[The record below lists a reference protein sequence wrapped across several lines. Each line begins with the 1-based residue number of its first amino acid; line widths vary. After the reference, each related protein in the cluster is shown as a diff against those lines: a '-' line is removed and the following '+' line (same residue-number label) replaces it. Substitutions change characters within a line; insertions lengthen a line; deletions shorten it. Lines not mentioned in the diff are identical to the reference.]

1 MSRLDKVA
9 EAFRLLGEALPGW
22 PFLRSWEAKA
32 VREAAR
38 MDHV

>member
-1 MSRLDKVA
+1 MGRLEKIA

-22 PFLRSWEAKA
+22 PFLRAWEAKA

-38 MDHV
+38 LGK